1 MWTKAGKKRWQPVPK
16 HSQKVHIWAAFSS
29 MGTFPLCIFRQNL
42 TGGLYCKILQWH
54 LLSQADVFH
63 QNSWF
68 LVEDNDPKHTSK
80 VVKTFMEEN
89 MPRKLLDWPSQS
101 PDINPIEN
109 LFAWIKYQLNRLPH
123 RRPTTVSALELKL
136 NQIWNGISPE
146 FLEPYWHSMPKRCR
160 MVVNNSGYPIKY

>member
-1 MWTKAGKKRWQPVPK
+1 MWTKAGKNRWQPVPK

-42 TGGLYCKILQWH
+42 TGVLYCKILEWL
-54 LLSQADVFH
+54 LLSQAEVFH
-63 QNSWF
+63 RNSWF

-80 VVKTFMEEN
+80 VVKKFMEEN

-109 LFAWIKYQLNRLPH
+109 LFAWIKY
-123 RRPTTVSALELKL
+123 
-136 NQIWNGISPE
+136 
-146 FLEPYWHSMPKRCR
+146 
-160 MVVNNSGYPIKY
+160 